1 MRIRRFNESFLSHE
15 ITIRKFLNENIERTT
30 YNGYKIG
37 DIIDGSQLD
46 ALSGGEVGNDNNQ
59 YKLVQKSLSDFSFT
73 RQDLDQEYVDEEI
86 WRLESMKKNFD
97 KTPPIPQ
104 EGDGMHRIIAAK
116 ELGYKTIL
124 MWEPIESS
132 EPIKT
137 WGGDNLGDI
146 AVVKNGN
153 TSELPETQNEDIP
166 DGEYVLSI
174 IPINK
179 TTLYKKGLLTRDAF
193 KEDDYDGWQT
203 EHLNDIKKSFDSSY
217 RTPIIVLE
225 DKDGNYF
232 VIDGHHRLTIAN
244 EIGRETI
251 LAYVK
256 KYGIENDKH
265 IFF

>member
-1 MRIRRFNESFLSHE
+1 MNKNFKRKRRVVFKFCLFIYKHIMSKEIRQMINKVKNFKE
-15 ITIRKFLNENIERTT
+15 FLNE
-30 YNGYKIG
+30 
-37 DIIDGSQLD
+37 
-46 ALSGGEVGNDNNQ
+46 
-59 YKLVQKSLSDFSFT
+59 SL
-73 RQDLDQEYVDEEI
+73 
-86 WRLESMKKNFD
+86 
-97 KTPPIPQ
+97 
-104 EGDGMHRIIAAK
+104 
-116 ELGYKTIL
+116 
-124 MWEPIESS
+124 

-137 WGGDNLGDI
+137 WGGDNLGD
-146 AVVKNGN
+146 VVVVIDGN
-153 TSELPETQNEDIP
+153 TSELPETQNENIP

-179 TTLYKKGLLTRDAF
+179 TTLYIKGLLTRDAF
-193 KEDDYDGWQT
+193 KKDDYDGWQT
-203 EHLNDIKKSFDSSY
+203 DNLNYIKKSFDSSD

-225 DKDGNYF
+225 NKDGNYF

>member
-1 MRIRRFNESFLSHE
+1 MSKEIRQMINKVKNFK
-15 ITIRKFLNENIERTT
+15 KFLNE
-30 YNGYKIG
+30 
-37 DIIDGSQLD
+37 
-46 ALSGGEVGNDNNQ
+46 
-59 YKLVQKSLSDFSFT
+59 SL
-73 RQDLDQEYVDEEI
+73 
-86 WRLESMKKNFD
+86 
-97 KTPPIPQ
+97 
-104 EGDGMHRIIAAK
+104 
-116 ELGYKTIL
+116 
-124 MWEPIESS
+124 

-137 WGGDNLGDI
+137 WGGDNLGD
-146 AVVKNGN
+146 VVVVIDGN

-179 TTLYKKGLLTRDAF
+179 TTLYIKGLLTRDAF
-193 KEDDYDGWQT
+193 KKDDYDGWQT
-203 EHLNDIKKSFDSSY
+203 DNLNYIKKSFDSSD

-225 DKDGNYF
+225 NKDGNYF